1 MTSICLHQRMSLVGQ
16 WLALALINV
25 YFSWRNLDHAQSLT
39 NHCVQKCVFQSLFL
53 FYQSQQKQMQEILK
67 HLSQQDEKNKE
78 SQQLL
83 GQHLNNEAQKQNCLI
98 EQLRQ
103 MVAER
108 EAKVKELE
116 EEIGQLTLQVVRRN
130 ELEKHAC
137 NHFRS
142 AFPLPSLMLTMMV
155 PALLTVT
162 SVLE

>member
-1 MTSICLHQRMSLVGQ
+1 
-16 WLALALINV
+16 
-25 YFSWRNLDHAQSLT
+25 
-39 NHCVQKCVFQSLFL
+39 
-53 FYQSQQKQMQEILK
+53 MQEILK

-116 EEIGQLTLQVVRRN
+116 EEIGQLALQVEEMNYKSTLVIISD
-130 ELEKHAC
+130 LLF
-137 NHFRS
+137 HF
-142 AFPLPSLMLTMMV
+142 FL
-155 PALLTVT
+155 
-162 SVLE
+162 

>member
-1 MTSICLHQRMSLVGQ
+1 
-16 WLALALINV
+16 
-25 YFSWRNLDHAQSLT
+25 
-39 NHCVQKCVFQSLFL
+39 
-53 FYQSQQKQMQEILK
+53 MQEILK

-116 EEIGQLTLQVVRRN
+116 EEIGQLALQGTIQ
-130 ELEKHAC
+130 ELLLH
-137 NHFRS
+137 H
-142 AFPLPSLMLTMMV
+142 PLHTQKIYIFLGLSPRHQPVIRLEGLH
-155 PALLTVT
+155 LLAQCPRWAIC
-162 SVLE
+162 L